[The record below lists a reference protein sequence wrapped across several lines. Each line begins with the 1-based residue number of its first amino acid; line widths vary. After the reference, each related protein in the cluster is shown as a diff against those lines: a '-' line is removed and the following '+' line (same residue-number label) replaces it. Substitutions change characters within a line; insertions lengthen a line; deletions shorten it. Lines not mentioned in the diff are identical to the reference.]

1 MGFISAKLSLSGG
14 LKTFSVLRK
23 PLKIF
28 ANKSQFHVATFYF
41 NYYVDNNVSTLNIIK
56 HHWHVWYQERQK
68 AAAAADN
75 IVFCGSSVS
84 RSSDL
89 DSLKSGPG
97 AGLKIAQTQTEKKI
111 SFLQQFRYCFMGNE
125 KYRYTTLVPRNVLLQ
140 NRIIE
145 KIVRKKQSLR
155 AWASTLCPE

>member
-1 MGFISAKLSLSGG
+1 M
-14 LKTFSVLRK
+14 
-23 PLKIF
+23 P
-28 ANKSQFHVATFYF
+28 
-41 NYYVDNNVSTLNIIK
+41 VDDNVFTLNIIQ
-56 HHWHVWYQERQK
+56 HHEHVWYQERQE

-84 RSSDL
+84 RASDL

-125 KYRYTTLVPRNVLLQ
+125 KYRYTTLAPRNVLLQ

-145 KIVRKKQSLR
+145 KIVRKKQSWP
-155 AWASTLCPE
+155 A